1 VNGFSS
7 SLFQVNFL
15 SVIRV
20 KSFREF
26 IFKRKKKGHM
36 NKKISTVRRGTIIFL
51 SLLTVLVISL
61 LIYGYDSMHDPEKVK
76 ARLYACGKF
85 GDRHMLIDKQYLY
98 YGRVTYQGVNYWG
111 KNIEEEHEA
120 KGCDDQIQSID
131 LTVKWPEMTA
141 SREGFRLG
149 SEFKND
155 ITIAL
160 NQRSVWK
167 EKWDNKD
174 FFNYF
179 GYLKIKLRKG
189 MFSSGGEEVSEIWID
204 ETKTFNSDLGLYEI
218 EVKSDDGVGK
228 RVYWQERKGKGVSLT
243 IVCLYFK
250 DGATS
255 CEFNTHQPNYGFNTS
270 YITIKFHSELLP
282 HWQEIYQDAE
292 HFSPAIM
299 LIIL

>member
-1 VNGFSS
+1 
-7 SLFQVNFL
+7 
-15 SVIRV
+15 
-20 KSFREF
+20 
-26 IFKRKKKGHM
+26 M
-36 NKKISTVRRGTIIFL
+36 NKKISTVRRCTIIFL
-51 SLLTVLVISL
+51 LLLTVLVIAL

-85 GDRHMLIDKQYLY
+85 GDQHMLIDKQYLH
-98 YGRVTYQGVNYWG
+98 YGRVTYHGVNYWG
-111 KNIEEEHEA
+111 KNIEEEHED

-167 EKWDNKD
+167 EKWGNKD

-179 GYLKIKLRKG
+179 GQLKRKLRKG

-292 HFSPAIM
+292 Q
-299 LIIL
+299 LIHSFNTGEK

>member
-1 VNGFSS
+1 
-7 SLFQVNFL
+7 
-15 SVIRV
+15 
-20 KSFREF
+20 
-26 IFKRKKKGHM
+26 M

-85 GDRHMLIDKQYLY
+85 GDQHMLIDKQYLH

-120 KGCDDQIQSID
+120 RGCDDQIQSIS
-131 LTVKWPEMTA
+131 LKVKWPEMTA

-167 EKWDNKD
+167 EEWGSKD
-174 FFNYF
+174 FFNEF
-179 GYLKIKLRKG
+179 LLLKQYLRKG
-189 MFSSGGEEVSEIWID
+189 MSSGGEEVSEVWID

-218 EVKSDDGVGK
+218 DVKSDDGVGK
-228 RVYWQERKGKGVSLT
+228 KVYWQERKGKEVSLT
-243 IVCLYFK
+243 IKCLYFK
-250 DGATS
+250 TGATS

-270 YITIKFHSELLP
+270 YIKIDFHSELLP

-292 HFSPAIM
+292 Q
-299 LIIL
+299 LIHSFNTGEKQNEAS